1 MTIYLTKKRTWQ
13 TIQGTNHTKR
23 KHSGQLKVTKTDLTD
38 VLKTLV
44 QVIQTKFV
52 RLCRG
57 KSYSLVLRYD
67 VLYGVMFIY
76 SCLKERYTDKPGPIK
91 MSDLS
96 LDHTDSNYYFTAT
109 IVVIAILLIALAACV
124 CLMRFRRLLEV
135 CSDSRPAETRN
146 DYAAMESESQML
158 HPSSVDG
165 KIVERSIINN
175 KTSPPPYTE
184 HMHTHN
190 VTSV

>member
-1 MTIYLTKKRTWQ
+1 
-13 TIQGTNHTKR
+13 
-23 KHSGQLKVTKTDLTD
+23 
-38 VLKTLV
+38 
-44 QVIQTKFV
+44 
-52 RLCRG
+52 
-57 KSYSLVLRYD
+57 
-67 VLYGVMFIY
+67 
-76 SCLKERYTDKPGPIK
+76 

-96 LDHTDSNYYFTAT
+96 LDHSDSNYYFTAT

-146 DYAAMESESQML
+146 NYTAMESELQML

-165 KIVERSIINN
+165 KIIERSMSNN